1 MKPAVLFLCVHNA
14 GRSQMAAGL
23 MRHLSDGR
31 VDVYSAGSEPAE
43 VLNPAAVAVMAERGI
58 DIGGETPK
66 VWDDAMVRGADV
78 VVTMGCGDTC
88 PFYPGKRYIDWEIED
103 PSGQSLEQVR
113 VIRDQLEG
121 RVRGLLEELASPVI

>member
-1 MKPAVLFLCVHNA
+1 
-14 GRSQMAAGL
+14 MAAGL
-23 MRHLSDGR
+23 MRHLSGGG

-43 VLNPAAVAVMAERGI
+43 VLNPVAVAAMAERGI

-88 PFYPGKRYIDWEIED
+88 PFFPGKRYEDWQIED
-103 PSGQSLEQVR
+103 PSGKSLEQVR
-113 VIRDQLEG
+113 VIRDQLED
-121 RVRGLLEELASPVI
+121 RVRGLLEELDPPVI

>member
-1 MKPAVLFLCVHNA
+1 
-14 GRSQMAAGL
+14 MAAGL
-23 MRHLSDGR
+23 MRHLSNGR

-43 VLNPAAVAVMAERGI
+43 SLNSMAAAAMAERGI

-88 PFYPGKRYIDWEIED
+88 PFFPGKRYEDWQIED
-103 PSGQSLEQVR
+103 PSGKSLEQ
-113 VIRDQLEG
+113 D
-121 RVRGLLEELASPVI
+121 RVRGLLEELDPPVI